1 MDALGFLEVQG
12 FTTAIVAADA
22 MLKSAHVVLL
32 PKHEIRPGILTVVVS
47 GDLAACRAAVSAGLA
62 AAEQVGKVLGHHV
75 IGRLDEDVV
84 LNTLISAGQTSC
96 EVAYGLSNSSQTPPT
111 TLPIPASFT
120 DTATVIARP
129 ERSVN
134 ILPPRPLEVK
144 KSLDPML
151 VFVTSAPKGKTLKQ
165 IKQQFTNQK
174 TQVIQ
179 AKLVMWVKAGQLVKK
194 GERYYPFEIKAI

>member
-12 FTTAIVAADA
+12 FTTAISVADA
-22 MLKSAHVVLL
+22 MLKSANVVLL

-62 AAEQVGKVLGHHV
+62 AAEQVGKVIAHHV

-84 LNTLISAGQTSC
+84 LNTLISTGQTC
-96 EVAYGLSNSSQTPPT
+96 EAASSLLNVCQTPA
-111 TLPIPASFT
+111 TLPMPTSVT
-120 DTATVIARP
+120 DAVTVIAQP
-129 ERSVN
+129 EQSVN
-134 ILPPRPLEVK
+134 ALSPRPLEVK

-151 VFVTSAPKGKTLKQ
+151 VFITSAPQGKTMKQ

-174 TQVIQ
+174 TRAIQ
-179 AKLVMWVKAGQLVKK
+179 AKLMMWVKAGQLIKK